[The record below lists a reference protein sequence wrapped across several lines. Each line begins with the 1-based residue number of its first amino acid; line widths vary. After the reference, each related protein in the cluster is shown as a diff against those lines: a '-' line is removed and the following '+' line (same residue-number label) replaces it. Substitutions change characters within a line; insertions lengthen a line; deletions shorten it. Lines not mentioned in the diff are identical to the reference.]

1 LTKVLLSFTVV
12 NDTFQFEFFRRIK
25 VKKQSRLMWVVMPLL
40 FIGGNSLVQ
49 ADTIGG
55 AGSTCASCADAAYTL
70 TYSGVPISS
79 TATTQTFQIT
89 LDVNDSAYN
98 GGGSFLNAVAIKVA
112 PTADVVS
119 ASLFSAPAGFS
130 LVPGGL
136 GATGCGGGNDG
147 YLCAQSSGNGVSVSG
162 GPYDFI
168 YDVTVGTGDLFT
180 GTNASMVKALYVDT
194 DGKKTGVITSEDITL
209 QTDPQ
214 TDAPEPTSALML
226 GAGLLALSFVSRKL
240 RTQV

>member
-1 LTKVLLSFTVV
+1 
-12 NDTFQFEFFRRIK
+12 
-25 VKKQSRLMWVVMPLL
+25 VKKSRFMWVAMPLL
-40 FIGGNSLVQ
+40 LVAGNSLVK

-70 TYSGVPISS
+70 TYSGLPISS
-79 TATTQTFQIT
+79 TNTTQTFRIT

-119 ASLFSAPAGFS
+119 ATLFSAPAGFS

-136 GATGCGGGNDG
+136 GATGCGGGADG
-147 YLCAQSSGNGVSVSG
+147 YLCAQASGNGVSVSG
-162 GPYDFI
+162 GPYDFV
-168 YDVTVGTGDLFT
+168 YDVTVDTGDLFT
-180 GTNASMVKALYVDT
+180 GTDASMVKALYVDG
-194 DGKKTGVITSEDITL
+194 DGKKTGVVTSEDITL
-209 QTDPQ
+209 QSNC
-214 TDAPEPTSALML
+214 DAPEPSSALML
-226 GAGLLALSFVSRKL
+226 GAGLLGLSLLTRKL